1 MKNFVLAAAV
11 VLLSG
16 GLFADTIT
24 GTSTAGATTLT
35 GVGAVSGTAAWINN
49 ATDPYGAGNI
59 IAPNGLFW
67 NNPSD
72 DAITVTAGAISSVT
86 STAPTNNVP
95 PTTQSQHMANIGY
108 LLTDTGAFAGTPSV
122 LGSDTV
128 SHDYQ
133 NTNGSDPTS
142 FSFVRTATAE
152 NISMLFA
159 SSNYDGTAAGTT
171 QIGYF
176 VGSTY
181 IPGGGGN
188 GTVLWNSV
196 TQEYTPGGN
205 GGTST
210 FNPSGNYGFFAVV
223 CPTGQACY
231 TLTTNGNTGT
241 AAGAAYDHFAA
252 FKTTAGNWVIAF
264 TSQNGLF
271 GEGQGDFQDVV
282 FEISAAATPEPGT
295 IAILGLGLAGLG
307 ILGRR
312 RFAK

>member
-1 MKNFVLAAAV
+1 MNKFLVAAAG
-11 VLLSG
+11 VLFSG

-35 GVGAVSGTAAWINN
+35 AVGSVSGTANWLSN
-49 ATDPYGAGNI
+49 AQDPYGVGNI
-59 IAPNGLFW
+59 ISGLFW

-72 DAITVTAGAISSVT
+72 DAVTITGGVITSIV
-86 STAPTNNVP
+86 STAPANSIG
-95 PTTQSQHMANIGY
+95 PTTEAQHMANIGY
-108 LLTDTGAFAGTPSV
+108 LLTDTGAFAGSPSV

-128 SHDYQ
+128 SKDYV
-133 NTNGSDPTS
+133 NTAGPDPTS
-142 FSFVRTATAE
+142 FSFVRTLTAE

-159 SSNYDGTAAGTT
+159 SSNYNNVTGTT

-181 IPGGGGN
+181 VPGAGGN

-196 TQEYTPGGN
+196 TNQYSPGGN
-205 GGTST
+205 GGAMA
-210 FNPSGNYGFFAVV
+210 FNPSGAYGFFAVV
-223 CPTGQACY
+223 CPVGQTCY
-231 TLTTNGNTGT
+231 TLTTNGNTGNAPGT
-241 AAGAAYDHFAA
+241 GYDHFAA
-252 FKTTAGNWVIAF
+252 FQTTAGNWVIAF
-264 TSQNGLF
+264 TSQNGFF
-271 GEGQGDFQDVV
+271 GEGEGDYQDAV
-282 FEISAAATPEPGT
+282 FEITTVSATPEPGT